1 MTIRS
6 HIHQNPLHDGQIRR
20 SADEKARQSYV
31 KKQSNGRPLEEFERM
46 AASLSNKSF
55 ATRFTGNTSIP
66 RSKSRSRALSRS
78 RSRPRAL
85 FRTKSLSR
93 ASSRSRAKSRPITTA
108 GPGPKKSSKKY
119 LPRPITKKI
128 NPSILGNVNLDNDF
142 AKRHEVPTFSPSVR
156 SSALPRAII
165 KPGRRLHPHVKPRA
179 RKSQPS
185 NILGSILTPGPEN
198 AR

>member
-20 SADEKARQSYV
+20 SADEKAIEKHNPNR
-31 KKQSNGRPLEEFERM
+31 LEEFERM